1 MISTSYGSVLG
12 TFVKKN
18 KSQSFDFFVQIKQFR
33 HFKSPNIWLPFFQ
46 SDVFCTLC
54 ISSGVT
60 KGYKG
65 EDKALEMDR
74 KEGEACGVHRKGE
87 AWKTDIKQNKKK
99 LI

>member
-1 MISTSYGSVLG
+1 MKYYR
-12 TFVKKN
+12 
-18 KSQSFDFFVQIKQFR
+18 KQLNQL
-33 HFKSPNIWLPFFQ
+33 S
-46 SDVFCTLC
+46 

-60 KGYKG
+60 KGYRG

-99 LI
+99 LIKKNQTNKQTKKASNLLLA